1 MLFSLSAPPPPLPAP
16 TDVEGICSHVVWHV
30 PAEVSCADITG
41 YEVHFSNPTT
51 NEEEIREATAD
62 GTFYK
67 LSDEYD
73 SSLQHEDT
81 KIQVRS
87 RQLASDGATIIH
99 TMS

>member
-1 MLFSLSAPPPPLPAP
+1 MLCSLSAPPAPPPAP
-16 TDVEGICSHVVWHV
+16 TDVEGICSHIVWRV
-30 PAEVSCADITG
+30 PTEVSCADITG

-67 LSDEYD
+67 LSQEYD

-81 KIQVRS
+81 KIQVS
-87 RQLASDGATIIH
+87 KELTSDGATIFL
-99 TMS
+99 